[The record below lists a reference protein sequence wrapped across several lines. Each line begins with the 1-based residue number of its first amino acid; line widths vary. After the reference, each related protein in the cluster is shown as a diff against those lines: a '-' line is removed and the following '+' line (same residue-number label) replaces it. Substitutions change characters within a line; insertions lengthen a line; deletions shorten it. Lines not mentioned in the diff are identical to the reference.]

1 MRNRKTFLASILF
14 MLLLCGCGKSTDTP
28 GMTTTTARATTT
40 PIITTEA
47 TVQVQSIVLSAG
59 SCEITVDETYQIAYV
74 IMPENATNP
83 AVTWKTVDDS
93 IAKVDEN
100 GLVTGLAA
108 GQTSII
114 VSAGNDVFST
124 LSVTVKEKPAYE
136 RLSERDRELTDVFF
150 RCVGQFKNPSS
161 VSITFA
167 YYNKVTDS
175 WSISVRAQNSMG
187 GYTEEDYDLDRN
199 GKITKPIFD
208 HIKTGL
214 DGRYNLE
221 LINEAIADYTKN

>member
-1 MRNRKTFLASILF
+1 MRNKIPLLALILVI
-14 MLLLCGCGKSTDTP
+14 LLLCGCGKSTDTQ
-28 GMTTTTARATTT
+28 GMTTTTAETTT
-40 PIITTEA
+40 VPITTTEA
-47 TVQVQSIVLSAG
+47 TVQVQSIVLSSA
-59 SCEITVDETYQIAYV
+59 SCEITVDDTYQIAYI
-74 IMPENATNP
+74 IMPENATNT

-93 IAKVDEN
+93 IATVDEN
-100 GLVTGLAA
+100 GLVTGLTA

-114 VSAGNDVFST
+114 ISADNDVFST

-136 RLSERDRELTDVFF
+136 RLSDRDRELTDVFF

-161 VSITFA
+161 VSITYA
-167 YYNKVTDS
+167 YYNSVTDS

-214 DGRYNLE
+214 DGRYNLD
-221 LINEAIADYTKN
+221 LINEAIADYTRN